1 MAPSDWWV
9 GDKSND
15 IFCCFVLLRADA
27 CSSCNFVLCVEIETL
42 KGKLCI
48 ILSPFHR
55 KYPKNEFYLQRVKG
69 VQLQP
74 LRGVLHNKC
83 PNLIRLSR
91 IHQRWGHDKCL
102 NSRCFLLNFAKILQN
117 SVLWNSFGKQL
128 QYLTKNEFPS
138 RNQSHVG
145 LVYVVK

>member
-27 CSSCNFVLCVEIETL
+27 CSSCNFVLYVEIEIL

-48 ILSPFHR
+48 TLSPFHR
-55 KYPKNEFYLQRVKG
+55 VKV

-74 LRGVLHNKC
+74 LKGVLHNKC
-83 PNLIRLSR
+83 PEKFN
-91 IHQRWGHDKCL
+91 
-102 NSRCFLLNFAKILQN
+102 KILKN
-117 SVLWNSFGKQL
+117 TPAFGDII
-128 QYLTKNEFPS
+128 NVSIAGVFF
-138 RNQSHVG
+138 
-145 LVYVVK
+145 